1 VFTCVI
7 DLDDVLF
14 TQLFRRPLTAVAF
27 IVGMIMSVYNFILPV
42 YAATRPDLQ
51 QELLVVECEIDS
63 YTTVIY
69 APCVSVA

>member
-14 TQLFRRPLTAVAF
+14 SQLFRRPLTAVAF
-27 IVGMIMSVYNFILPV
+27 IVGMIMSMYNLLPV

-51 QELLVVECEIDS
+51 QELLVVECEIHS